1 MSVALAAL
9 GEEDTQ
15 RMGESAMDSI
25 AEKFMQSNGEVDLE
39 DEPEEAP
46 GLAPWVHRERLF
58 RARRKYVFF
67 CMELLIAP
75 RHLFLR
81 SPAESSWR

>member
-1 MSVALAAL
+1 MSLALAAL

-58 RARRKYVFF
+58 RAQEICV
-67 CMELLIAP
+67 LLRGITDCS
-75 RHLFLR
+75 
-81 SPAESSWR
+81 SPSIP